1 MEYLFEYPDGEVELR
16 DREEK
21 LLSIAHYRHLPAW
34 LQSYYAM
41 GYYLIGNSQ
50 RQEIMHF
57 KSDLAM
63 LLGGDGLREGVRFS
77 WNDQEF
83 GIITW
88 LGDGRFVFRPLMDG
102 LSLCTG

>member
-1 MEYLFEYPDGEVELR
+1 EIRDGEER
-16 DREEK
+16 

-41 GYYLIGNSQ
+41 GYYLIGNPH
-50 RQEIMHF
+50 RQEVMLM

-77 WNDQEF
+77 WDANEF
-83 GIITW
+83 GVLTW
-88 LGDGRFVFRPLMDG
+88 LGEERFVFRPLVEG
-102 LSLCTG
+102 LRLSSIR